1 MLNNIPLPDKA
12 TYIYI
17 FTDLTSKSAIENF
30 IEKNFKTDTQ
40 RVIKKYEFDQ
50 YVYYWSLKESS
61 VLLIAK
67 ACLLGLKYFS
77 KYPDYYEESAVKQN
91 RVITLTSDYFLNHI
105 LLFNTYPENPIPEF
119 IFDV

>member
-40 RVIKKYEFDQ
+40 YEFDQ
-50 YVYYWSLKESS
+50 YVYYWSLKQSS

-67 ACLLGLKYFS
+67 ACLLDLKYFS

-91 RVITLTSDYFLNHI
+91 RVITLNSQYFLNHM
-105 LLFNTYPENPIPEF
+105 LFFNAYPENPIPEF
-119 IFDV
+119 ILDV